1 MKKILTIK
9 EKYEDKIEVSKS
21 QFYSFLI
28 PLSSEE
34 EVPLLIKEKRMQ
46 FVKARHVCYAYI
58 FNSNYK
64 YSDDGEPSGTA
75 GKPLYELL
83 NKNNLTNCILIVVR
97 IFGGVL
103 LGAGRL
109 LRTYVESGLNSIK
122 KANKFEIYYEFLIKL
137 EIKLENINVIKGYL
151 LKYKYEIKNV
161 IYDEISTIE
170 FYSSND
176 VIKELNN
183 NFYGM
188 ILQSEIKKVERLR
201 EYKDEWM

>member
-9 EKYEDKIEVSKS
+9 EEYEDKIEVSKS

-75 GKPLYELL
+75 GKPLFELL

-151 LKYKYEIKNV
+151 VKYKYEIKNV

-201 EYKDEWM
+201 EYKDE

>member
-9 EKYEDKIEVSKS
+9 KEYEDKIEVSKS

-151 LKYKYEIKNV
+151 VKYKYEIKNV

-201 EYKDEWM
+201 EYKDE

>member
-9 EKYEDKIEVSKS
+9 EEYEDKIEVSKS

-28 PLSSEE
+28 PLNSEE
-34 EVPLLIKEKRMQ
+34 EVALLIKEKRMQ

-122 KANKFEIYYEFLIKL
+122 KANKFEIYYKFLIKL

-151 LKYKYEIKNV
+151 FKYKYEIKNV

-188 ILQSEIKKVERLR
+188 ILQSEIKKEERLR
-201 EYKDEWM
+201 EYKDE

>member
-9 EKYEDKIEVSKS
+9 EEYEDKIEVSKS

-28 PLSSEE
+28 PLNSEE

-137 EIKLENINVIKGYL
+137 EIKLENINVLKGYL
-151 LKYKYEIKNV
+151 VKYKYEIKNV

-188 ILQSEIKKVERLR
+188 ILQSEIKKVERLK
-201 EYKDEWM
+201 EYKDE

>member
-9 EKYEDKIEVSKS
+9 EEYEDKIEVSKS

-28 PLSSEE
+28 PLNSEE
-34 EVPLLIKEKRMQ
+34 EVSLLIKEKRMQ

-201 EYKDEWM
+201 EYKDE

>member
-9 EKYEDKIEVSKS
+9 EEYEDKIEVSKS

-28 PLSSEE
+28 PLNSEE
-34 EVPLLIKEKRMQ
+34 EVALLIKEKRMQ

-137 EIKLENINVIKGYL
+137 EIKLENINVLKGYL
-151 LKYKYEIKNV
+151 VKYKYEIKNV

-188 ILQSEIKKVERLR
+188 ILQSEIKKVERLK
-201 EYKDEWM
+201 EYKDE

>member
-9 EKYEDKIEVSKS
+9 EEYEDKIEVSKS

-28 PLSSEE
+28 PLSSED

-151 LKYKYEIKNV
+151 VKYKYEIKNV

-201 EYKDEWM
+201 EYKDE

>member
-9 EKYEDKIEVSKS
+9 EEYEDKIEVSKS

-28 PLSSEE
+28 PLNSEE
-34 EVPLLIKEKRMQ
+34 EVALLIKEKRMQ

-151 LKYKYEIKNV
+151 VKYKYEIKNV

-201 EYKDEWM
+201 VYKDE

>member
-1 MKKILTIK
+1 M
-9 EKYEDKIEVSKS
+9 SKS

-201 EYKDEWM
+201 EYKDE

>member
-9 EKYEDKIEVSKS
+9 EEYEDKIEVSKS

-28 PLSSEE
+28 PLNSEE

-46 FVKARHVCYAYI
+46 FIKARHVCYAYI

-151 LKYKYEIKNV
+151 VKYKYEIKNV

-201 EYKDEWM
+201 EYKDE

>member
-9 EKYEDKIEVSKS
+9 EEYEDKIEVSKS

-122 KANKFEIYYEFLIKL
+122 RANKFEIYYEFLIKL

-151 LKYKYEIKNV
+151 VKYKYEIKNV

-201 EYKDEWM
+201 EYKDE

>member
-9 EKYEDKIEVSKS
+9 EEYEDKIEVSKS

-28 PLSSEE
+28 PLNSEE
-34 EVPLLIKEKRMQ
+34 EVALLIKEKRMQ

-137 EIKLENINVIKGYL
+137 EIKLENINVLKGYL
-151 LKYKYEIKNV
+151 VKYKYEIKNV

-188 ILQSEIKKVERLR
+188 ILQSEIKKEERLR
-201 EYKDEWM
+201 EYKDE

>member
-9 EKYEDKIEVSKS
+9 EEYEDKIEVSKS

-46 FVKARHVCYAYI
+46 FIKARHVCYAYI

-151 LKYKYEIKNV
+151 VKYKYEIKNV

-170 FYSSND
+170 FYTSND

-201 EYKDEWM
+201 EYKDE

>member
-9 EKYEDKIEVSKS
+9 EEYEDKIEVSKS

-28 PLSSEE
+28 PLNSEE
-34 EVPLLIKEKRMQ
+34 EVDLLIKEKRMQ

-151 LKYKYEIKNV
+151 VKYKYEIKNV

-188 ILQSEIKKVERLR
+188 ILQSEIKKVERLK
-201 EYKDEWM
+201 EYKDE

>member
-9 EKYEDKIEVSKS
+9 EEYEDKIEVSKS

-46 FVKARHVCYAYI
+46 FIKARHVCYAYI

-137 EIKLENINVIKGYL
+137 EIKLENINIIKGYL
-151 LKYKYEIKNV
+151 VKYKYEIKNV

-201 EYKDEWM
+201 EYKDE

>member
-9 EKYEDKIEVSKS
+9 EEYEDKIEVSKS

-34 EVPLLIKEKRMQ
+34 EVALLIKEKRMQ

-151 LKYKYEIKNV
+151 VKYKYEIKNV

-188 ILQSEIKKVERLR
+188 ILQSEIKKVERLK
-201 EYKDEWM
+201 EYKDE

>member
-9 EKYEDKIEVSKS
+9 EVYEDKIEVSKS

-28 PLSSEE
+28 PLNSEE
-34 EVPLLIKEKRMQ
+34 EVALLIKEKRMQ

-109 LRTYVESGLNSIK
+109 LRAYVESGLNSIK

-151 LKYKYEIKNV
+151 VKYKYEIKNV

-188 ILQSEIKKVERLR
+188 ILQSEIKKVERLK
-201 EYKDEWM
+201 EYKDE

>member
-9 EKYEDKIEVSKS
+9 EEYEDKIEVCKS

-28 PLSSEE
+28 PLSSED

-46 FVKARHVCYAYI
+46 FIKARHVCYAYI

-137 EIKLENINVIKGYL
+137 EMKLENINVIKGYL
-151 LKYKYEIKNV
+151 VKYKYEIKNV

-183 NFYGM
+183 NFYGI

-201 EYKDEWM
+201 EYKDE

>member
-1 MKKILTIK
+1 MKKMLTIK
-9 EKYEDKIEVSKS
+9 EEYEDKIEVSKS

-28 PLSSEE
+28 PLNSEE
-34 EVPLLIKEKRMQ
+34 EVALLIKEKRMQ

-151 LKYKYEIKNV
+151 VKYKYEIKNV

-201 EYKDEWM
+201 EYKDE

>member
-9 EKYEDKIEVSKS
+9 EEYEDKIEVSKS

-28 PLSSEE
+28 PLNSEE

-97 IFGGVL
+97 IFGGFL

-151 LKYKYEIKNV
+151 VKYKYEIKNV

-201 EYKDEWM
+201 EYKDE

>member
-9 EKYEDKIEVSKS
+9 EEYEDKIEVSKS

-34 EVPLLIKEKRMQ
+34 EVALLIKEKRMQ

-137 EIKLENINVIKGYL
+137 EIKLENINVLKGYL
-151 LKYKYEIKNV
+151 VKYKYEIKNV

-201 EYKDEWM
+201 EYKDE

>member
-9 EKYEDKIEVSKS
+9 EEYEDKIEVSKS

-151 LKYKYEIKNV
+151 VKYKYEMKNV

-201 EYKDEWM
+201 EYKDE

>member
-9 EKYEDKIEVSKS
+9 EEYEDKIEVCKS

-34 EVPLLIKEKRMQ
+34 EVPLLIKEKGMQ

-151 LKYKYEIKNV
+151 VKYKYEIKNV

-188 ILQSEIKKVERLR
+188 ILQSEIKKVERLK
-201 EYKDEWM
+201 EYKDE

>member
-9 EKYEDKIEVSKS
+9 EEYEDKIEVSKS

-28 PLSSEE
+28 PLNSEE

-122 KANKFEIYYEFLIKL
+122 KANKFEIYYEFFIKL

-151 LKYKYEIKNV
+151 VKYKYEIKNV

-201 EYKDEWM
+201 EYKDE

>member
-9 EKYEDKIEVSKS
+9 EEYEDKIEVSKS

-46 FVKARHVCYAYI
+46 FIKARHVCYAYI

-137 EIKLENINVIKGYL
+137 EIELENINVIKGYL

-201 EYKDEWM
+201 EYKDE

>member
-9 EKYEDKIEVSKS
+9 EEYEDKIEVSKS

-46 FVKARHVCYAYI
+46 FVKARHVCYAYL

-137 EIKLENINVIKGYL
+137 EIKLENINVLKGYL
-151 LKYKYEIKNV
+151 VKYKYEIKNV

-188 ILQSEIKKVERLR
+188 ILQSEIKKVERLK
-201 EYKDEWM
+201 EYKDE

>member
-9 EKYEDKIEVSKS
+9 EEYEDKIEVSKS

-83 NKNNLTNCILIVVR
+83 NKNNLTNCILVVVR

-151 LKYKYEIKNV
+151 VKYKYEIKNV

-201 EYKDEWM
+201 EYKDE

>member
-9 EKYEDKIEVSKS
+9 EEYEDKIEVSKS

-28 PLSSEE
+28 PLNSED

-46 FVKARHVCYAYI
+46 FLKARHVCYAYI

-151 LKYKYEIKNV
+151 VKYKYEIKNV

-188 ILQSEIKKVERLR
+188 ILQSEIKKVERLK
-201 EYKDEWM
+201 EYKDE

>member
-9 EKYEDKIEVSKS
+9 EEYEDKIEVSKS

-46 FVKARHVCYAYI
+46 FIKARHVCYAYI

-151 LKYKYEIKNV
+151 VKYKYEIKNI

-201 EYKDEWM
+201 EYKDE

>member
-9 EKYEDKIEVSKS
+9 EEYEDKIEVSKS

-122 KANKFEIYYEFLIKL
+122 KATKFEIYYEFLIKL

-151 LKYKYEIKNV
+151 VKYKYEIKNV

-170 FYSSND
+170 FYSTND

-188 ILQSEIKKVERLR
+188 ILQSEIKKAERLR
-201 EYKDEWM
+201 EYKDE

>member
-9 EKYEDKIEVSKS
+9 EEYEDKIEVSKS
-21 QFYSFLI
+21 QFYSFLV

-34 EVPLLIKEKRMQ
+34 EVPLLIKEKRIQ
-46 FVKARHVCYAYI
+46 FIKARHVCYAYI

-201 EYKDEWM
+201 EYKDE

>member
-9 EKYEDKIEVSKS
+9 EEYEDKIEVSKS

-122 KANKFEIYYEFLIKL
+122 KAKKFEIYYEFLIKL

-151 LKYKYEIKNV
+151 VKYKYEIKNV

-201 EYKDEWM
+201 EYKDE

>member
-9 EKYEDKIEVSKS
+9 EEYEDKIEVSKS

-28 PLSSEE
+28 PLNSEE
-34 EVPLLIKEKRMQ
+34 EVALLIKEKRMQ

-151 LKYKYEIKNV
+151 VKYKYEIKNV
-161 IYDEISTIE
+161 IYNEISTIE

-188 ILQSEIKKVERLR
+188 ILQSEIKKVERLK
-201 EYKDEWM
+201 EYKDE

>member
-9 EKYEDKIEVSKS
+9 EEYEDKIEVSKS

-28 PLSSEE
+28 HLSSEE

-151 LKYKYEIKNV
+151 VKYKYELKNV

-201 EYKDEWM
+201 EYKDE

>member
-9 EKYEDKIEVSKS
+9 EEYEDKIEVSKS

-28 PLSSEE
+28 PLNSEE

-137 EIKLENINVIKGYL
+137 EIKLENINVIKVYL
-151 LKYKYEIKNV
+151 VKYKYEIKNV

-201 EYKDEWM
+201 EYKDE

>member
-9 EKYEDKIEVSKS
+9 EEYEDKIEVSKS

-28 PLSSEE
+28 PLNSEE
-34 EVPLLIKEKRMQ
+34 EVDLLIKEKRMQ

-151 LKYKYEIKNV
+151 VKYKYEIKNV

-201 EYKDEWM
+201 EYKDE

>member
-9 EKYEDKIEVSKS
+9 EEYEDKIEVSKS

-28 PLSSEE
+28 PLNSEE

-151 LKYKYEIKNV
+151 VKYKYELKNV

-201 EYKDEWM
+201 EYKDE

>member
-9 EKYEDKIEVSKS
+9 EEYEDKIEVSKS

-28 PLSSEE
+28 PLNSEE
-34 EVPLLIKEKRMQ
+34 EVALLIKEKRMQ

-75 GKPLYELL
+75 GNPLYELL

-122 KANKFEIYYEFLIKL
+122 KANKVEIYYEFLIKL

-151 LKYKYEIKNV
+151 VKYKYEIKNV

-188 ILQSEIKKVERLR
+188 ILQSEIKKEERLR
-201 EYKDEWM
+201 EYKDE